1 MKKPS
6 TYSDWVEIFE
16 RFGNGDD
23 HVLEEMNSGNFD
35 LDAGTAQ
42 RFYTKAE
49 EAYKT
54 RKKLW
59 LEKFQRSFEIQN
71 MKSADDFGI
80 LLLTGKK
87 NLIPL
92 SVFSNS
98 KGLPE
103 DLRTFFRKDLEEFVA
118 EIKKTLKENL
128 PNTSK
133 DKERMILTINS
144 FRLPENIEEKPD
156 PNNNEGEKNASTG
169 RKIIFNHVK

>member
-1 MKKPS
+1 MKKLI
-6 TYSDWVEIFE
+6 TYADWIEIFE
-16 RFGNGDD
+16 RFGKGDD
-23 HVLEEMNSGNFD
+23 IVLEEMDSGNFD

-42 RFYTKAE
+42 RFYVKAE

-59 LEKFQRSFEIQN
+59 LGKFQRSFENQN
-71 MKSADDFGI
+71 IKSADDFGM

-92 SVFSNS
+92 SRFSDS

-103 DLRTFFRKDLEEFVA
+103 GLKAVFRKDLEEFVA
-118 EIKKTLKENL
+118 EIKKSLKDNL

-133 DKERMILTINS
+133 DKEKMILIINS
-144 FRLPENIEEKPD
+144 FRLPENVEIKPD
-156 PNNNEGEKNASTG
+156 QNNIEGENNLSTR
-169 RKIIFNHVK
+169 RKIIF

>member
-1 MKKPS
+1 MKKTV
-6 TYSDWVEIFE
+6 TYADWCNLFE

-23 HVLEEMNSGNFD
+23 TVFDEMNAGSFD

-42 RFYTKAE
+42 RFYNQAE

-59 LEKFQRSFEIQN
+59 LEKFQRSFETQN
-71 MKSADDFGI
+71 IKSADDFGM

-92 SVFSNS
+92 SKFSQA

-103 DLRTFFRKDLEEFVA
+103 DLKTVFKKDLEEFVG
-118 EIKKTLKENL
+118 EIKKSLKENL
-128 PNTSK
+128 PKTGN
-133 DKERMILTINS
+133 DKEKMILIINS
-144 FRLPENIEEKPD
+144 FRLPENVEANPVQNDSKNIESSPLR
-156 PNNNEGEKNASTG
+156 
-169 RKIIFNHVK
+169 RKIIF